1 MAFNLKF
8 QTKHILKPW
17 CILFHRAKVPLKV
30 FFHFIW
36 IPLSVL
42 WVRRL
47 TSIIEGT
54 IPNQETWYLEV
65 QLGKKRWQVISK
77 TKYLPK
83 KGLLKTK
90 WKAPQTF
97 FLYFRYHQPYKG
109 PNAAGTG
116 SNSGSSASNP
126 VFRVRLSVGN
136 IEVTGEGSTAQ
147 AAKHSA
153 ATNALQKLKENPMP
167 AASRTS
173 AAASSASCKLAL
185 INPLGTIH
193 KWCLNFGGLFWPPS
207 SPLSEFCLLAP
218 Y

>member
-1 MAFNLKF
+1 MKSTAN
-8 QTKHILKPW
+8 
-17 CILFHRAKVPLKV
+17 
-30 FFHFIW
+30 
-36 IPLSVL
+36 
-42 WVRRL
+42 
-47 TSIIEGT
+47 
-54 IPNQETWYLEV
+54 
-65 QLGKKRWQVISK
+65 
-77 TKYLPK
+77 
-83 KGLLKTK
+83 
-90 WKAPQTF
+90 F

-116 SNSGSSASNP
+116 NNSGSSASNP

-173 AAASSASCKLAL
+173 AAAPSASCKLAL

-193 KWCLNFGGLFWPPS
+193 K
-207 SPLSEFCLLAP
+207 
-218 Y
+218 

>member
-1 MAFNLKF
+1 M
-8 QTKHILKPW
+8 
-17 CILFHRAKVPLKV
+17 
-30 FFHFIW
+30 
-36 IPLSVL
+36 

-65 QLGKKRWQVISK
+65 QLGKKKMADHIKDKKSP
-77 TKYLPK
+77 PK
-83 KGLLKTK
+83 RVTENQMKST
-90 WKAPQTF
+90 ANF

-173 AAASSASCKLAL
+173 ATASSASCKLAL

-193 KWCLNFGGLFWPPS
+193 KWCPNFGGLFWPPA
-207 SPLSEFCLLAP
+207 SP
-218 Y
+218 